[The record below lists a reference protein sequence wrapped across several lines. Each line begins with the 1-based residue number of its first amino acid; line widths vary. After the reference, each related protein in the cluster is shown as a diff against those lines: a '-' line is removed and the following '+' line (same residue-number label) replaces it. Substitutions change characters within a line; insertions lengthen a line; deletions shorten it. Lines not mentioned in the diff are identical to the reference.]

1 MRKLTWID
9 HIDLTRKEENLQ
21 TFTCQLLDEILTC
34 INRNGNENIPQV
46 AKAVN
51 CPQGQP
57 QIPSLL
63 QIPKLSHWVFSALNY
78 LAPLFLLGYR
88 HSHLAFRSQPLIR
101 VTAAQVKENR
111 GKCMHGALPNKLKK
125 LSILLLNT

>member
-1 MRKLTWID
+1 MRKLTWTD
-9 HIDLTRKEENLQ
+9 HVDLTREEENLQ

-51 CPQGQP
+51 RPQGQP
-57 QIPSLL
+57 QISSLP
-63 QIPKLSHWVFSALNY
+63 QISKPSHWVFSALNY

-88 HSHLAFRSQPLIR
+88 HSHLAFRSQPLLR
-101 VTAAQVKENR
+101 VTAAQAKENR
-111 GKCMHGALPNKLKK
+111 GKCMHGALPKKLKK